1 MYPGVFKATKKDG
14 TVYYRSSFTYRNK
27 HISLGSFDT
36 EKQAHKAYMEA
47 TAIVDTDKKINITDY
62 NKKKR
67 IISFEKWVVLLNFKD
82 NGMYFKN
89 PIYLRPKYFEYYLD
103 NDPYAPLKFDVED
116 LFFYS
121 THKIM
126 RRGGHLFVADY
137 GMQLNILNRYG
148 IKNYAVP
155 GKDYIFIN
163 GDNTDYRA
171 QNIEI
176 INKYNGVTLVDAET
190 GHPSYTAKIHI
201 NGDYIIGRY
210 SDEIDAA
217 IAYNKAVDTLVQN
230 GFTIS
235 YQHNYIEE
243 LDSIQY
249 TARYNRIK
257 ISKKLRE
264 LRP

>member
-1 MYPGVFKATKKDG
+1 MYPGVFLAKKKDG
-14 TVYYRSSFTYRNK
+14 SIYYRSSFTYKSK
-27 HISLGSFDT
+27 HISLGSFST
-36 EKQAHKAYMEA
+36 EKLAHKAYLEA
-47 TAIVDTDKKINITDY
+47 VQLTSSAKAITIADY

-67 IISFEKWVVLLNFKD
+67 VLSFEKWVILINFKD

-103 NDPYAPLKFDVED
+103 GDPFSPLKFDVDD

-148 IKNYAVP
+148 IKNFAVH
-155 GKDYIFIN
+155 GKDYIFVN
-163 GDNTDYRA
+163 NDNTDYRY
-171 QNIEI
+171 QNIKI
-176 INKYNGVTLVDAET
+176 INRYNGVSIEEKPGSQPTYV
-190 GHPSYTAKIHI
+190 SKIHV

-210 SDEIDAA
+210 KTDVEAA
-217 IAYNKAVDTLVQN
+217 VAYNKAVDRLLSN
-230 GFTIS
+230 GFTIN
-235 YQHNYIEE
+235 YQQNYIDSLNSKQYSTIYEE
-243 LDSIQY
+243 
-249 TARYNRIK
+249 IK
-257 ISKKLRE
+257 LPKKLRV

>member
-14 TVYYRSSFTYRNK
+14 TVYYRSSFTYKSK

-36 EKQAHKAYMEA
+36 EKQAHKAYVEA
-47 TAIVDTDKKINITDY
+47 SNIVNSDKAISIPDY

-67 IISFEKWVVLLNFKD
+67 VLSFEKWVVLLNFKD
-82 NGMYFKN
+82 NGMYFKT
-89 PIYLRPKYFEYYLD
+89 PIYLRPRYFEYYLD

-148 IKNYAVP
+148 IKNFAVP
-155 GKDYIFIN
+155 GKDYLFIN

-171 QNIEI
+171 QNIKI
-176 INKYNGVTLVDAET
+176 INKYNGVTLIDTEST
-190 GHPSYTAKIHI
+190 TPIYLSKIHI

-210 SDEIDAA
+210 SNDIDAA
-217 IAYNKAVDTLVQN
+217 IAYNKAVDTLTQN
-230 GFTIS
+230 GFTIN
-235 YQHNYIEE
+235 YQHNYIDE
-243 LDSIQY
+243 LNSIQY
-249 TARYNRIK
+249 TSRYNRIK
-257 ISKKLRE
+257 ISKKLRD

>member
-14 TVYYRSSFTYRNK
+14 TIYYRSSFTHKSK
-27 HISLGSFDT
+27 HISLGSYST
-36 EKQAHKAYMEA
+36 EKDAHKAYVEA
-47 TAIVDTDKKINITDY
+47 SNIITSTKSIKITDY

-67 IISFEKWVVLLNFKD
+67 VLSFEKWVVLINFKD

-137 GMQLNILNRYG
+137 GMQLNIQNRYG
-148 IKNYAVP
+148 IKNFAVP

-163 GDNTDYRA
+163 GDNTDYRS
-171 QNIEI
+171 QNIKI
-176 INKYNGVTLVDAET
+176 INKYNGVTLIDDEGT
-190 GHPSYTAKIHI
+190 QPLYIAKIHI

-217 IAYNKAVDTLVQN
+217 IAYNKAVDTLTSN
-230 GFTIS
+230 GFNIA

-243 LDSIQY
+243 LNSIGY
-249 TARYNRIK
+249 TSRYNKTK
-257 ISKKLRE
+257 ISKKLRD